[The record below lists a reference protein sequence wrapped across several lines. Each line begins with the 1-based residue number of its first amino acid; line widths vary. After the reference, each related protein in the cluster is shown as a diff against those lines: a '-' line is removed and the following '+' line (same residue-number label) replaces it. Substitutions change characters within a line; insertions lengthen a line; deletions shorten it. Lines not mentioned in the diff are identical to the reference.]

1 MTLYVV
7 RHAQA
12 GRRSEW
18 TGDDRTRP
26 LSDRGELQ
34 AKGIATTIDQDRDR
48 SATLDI
54 LTSPAVRCA
63 QTVQP
68 VVNQVGGDVV
78 VEQRLSEGT
87 GPREVASL
95 LDEVTATVDRGADV
109 VLCSHGDVIPML
121 LDLLVDAGMEPA
133 RDLVW
138 QKASMWII
146 QRDDG
151 RWGTGRYL
159 PPPDRA

>member
-7 RHAQA
+7 RHAHA

-34 AKGIATTIDQDRDR
+34 AKGIAAAIERDRDGAGDLR
-48 SATLDI
+48 I
-54 LTSPAVRCA
+54 LTSPATRCN

-68 VVNQVGGDVV
+68 LAAQAGEGAVDDA
-78 VEQRLSEGT
+78 RLFEGA
-87 GPREVASL
+87 GRDELAAL
-95 LDEVTATVDRGADV
+95 LDEVTGLVDDGTDV
-109 VLCSHGDVIPML
+109 VVCSHGDVIPVL
-121 LDLLVDAGMEPA
+121 LELLVQAGMEPE
-133 RDLVW
+133 RNLVW
-138 QKASMWII
+138 QKASMWIVA
-146 QRDDG
+146 RDAG

-159 PPPDRA
+159 PPPDRG